1 MVKLFLR
8 AGFAFWLFW
17 QALNFIGNFQTGQ
30 SAAQHRGEGF
40 QVILNAATAQPWWI
54 SAAIMLVSLGLWLFL
69 ERGMR
74 SCPHA
79 AEGNPASRG

>member
-8 AGFAFWLFW
+8 VGFAFWLFW

-30 SAAQHRGEGF
+30 SAAQHRGEWF

-54 SAAIMLVSLGLWLFL
+54 SAAIILVSLGA
-69 ERGMR
+69 MVI
-74 SCPHA
+74 P
-79 AEGNPASRG
+79 